1 MHNFSFLS
9 FLIMN
14 TNILTRRLSIL
25 EYLCGSIHGLIVK
38 LRFDLSSHQD
48 GRTYAQV
55 DQFVMDEME
64 TLGTIFVVG
73 TKSV

>member
-1 MHNFSFLS
+1 
-9 FLIMN
+9 MN

-38 LRFDLSSHQD
+38 LRSDLSSHQD